1 MGYAFQ
7 VVPFNALLSSSNELS
22 RLEKPLDRHQ
32 ALKVG
37 ACSIIV
43 IDHSNQCISGI
54 SEEKR
59 CLAAWV
65 RNQRSAV
72 RYVRYKGASSMRGAL
87 NADISNA
94 SDRAKSQLDW
104 LRCNAPE
111 LRRTA
116 QLRLQEASTFVS
128 LDEARGYIQTY
139 LREIAKIKSAK
150 QAKTFTIG
158 FLVAG
163 LVFLFASPLLGC
175 LLLLVALIIFLLNRD
190 NWNSI
195 KEAER
200 TRQSQIIEMKQELA
214 IAEQF
219 ESELNPSPLIK
230 TDETIKPSIAAI
242 ARDLERKHVFLEVAC
257 RSLNSMAVSWEQLA
271 EEVLS
276 DMTDLPSTAHTT
288 SREPRGDQAV
298 SKVSSDGDD
307 ESSLRIT
314 VACERDV
321 DDYYFRLD
329 LEQAHHIMRHLG
341 YRRMP
346 REWMTLSMKAEERIS
361 RFLAEQIGISYEDYY
376 WSSDDG
382 EFKAEFM
389 D

>member
-7 VVPFNALLSSSNELS
+7 VVPFNELLSSSNELS

-43 IDHSNQCISGI
+43 IDHSDQCISGI

-72 RYVRYKGASSMRGAL
+72 RSVRYKGASSMRGAL

-94 SDRAKSQLDW
+94 SDRTKSQLDW
-104 LRCNAPE
+104 LRGNAPE

-116 QLRLQEASTFVS
+116 ELRLQEASRFVS
-128 LDEARGYIQTY
+128 IDEARGYIQTY
-139 LREIAKIKSAK
+139 QREITKIKSAK
-150 QAKTFTIG
+150 QAKTVTIS
-158 FLVAG
+158 FLIAG
-163 LVFLFASPLLGC
+163 LVSLFGSRLLGC
-175 LLLLVALIIFLLNRD
+175 LLFLVALIIFLLNRD

-200 TRQSQIIEMKQELA
+200 TRQSQIHEMKQELA

-219 ESELNPSPLIK
+219 ESELNPAPSIQ
-230 TDETIKPSIAAI
+230 TDETIKQSIVAI
-242 ARDLERKHVFLEVAC
+242 AKDLERKHVFLEVAC

-276 DMTDLPSTAHTT
+276 DMTDLPSIAHNT
-288 SREPRGDQAV
+288 SREPRAEQAFYT
-298 SKVSSDGDD
+298 SSSDGDN
-307 ESSLRIT
+307 EISLSVR
-314 VACERDV
+314 VACERDI

-329 LEQAHHIMRHLG
+329 LEQAHQIMRYLG
-341 YRRMP
+341 YKRMP

-361 RFLAEQIGISYEDYY
+361 RFLAEQFGISYEDYY
-376 WSSDDG
+376 WSSDEG
-382 EFKAEFM
+382 EFKAELL